1 MLKFSRGKGSLQELL
16 IKEDAMPDNLKKRG
30 GRDRQRINTGESW
43 EVSYWGR
50 KLGLTAE
57 KLRQYV
63 KRFGN
68 SAPKK

>member
-1 MLKFSRGKGSLQELL
+1 VEKEACKSFH